1 MPEDSVVAGPEHVPL
16 TTVTI
21 KLPTFWTDSQ
31 EVWLLQA
38 KAQFENKRITT
49 SQTKFTHCIASP
61 LQDVTCRLLDLVRS
75 PQADHKALWRRLIQ
89 IYTFNDFQRYQTL
102 QSLPLLSDQ
111 SPSELIDKMLLLFPR
126 MRSQVFSS
134 RVYSLGVQLMSLVH
148 LLSES
153 INDPCGMA

>member
-1 MPEDSVVAGPEHVPL
+1 MPEDSVVAGPELVPL

-49 SQTKFTHCIASP
+49 SQTKFTHCVVSP

-75 PQADHKALWRRLIQ
+75 PQ
-89 IYTFNDFQRYQTL
+89 
-102 QSLPLLSDQ
+102 
-111 SPSELIDKMLLLFPR
+111 
-126 MRSQVFSS
+126 V
-134 RVYSLGVQLMSLVH
+134 SLVH